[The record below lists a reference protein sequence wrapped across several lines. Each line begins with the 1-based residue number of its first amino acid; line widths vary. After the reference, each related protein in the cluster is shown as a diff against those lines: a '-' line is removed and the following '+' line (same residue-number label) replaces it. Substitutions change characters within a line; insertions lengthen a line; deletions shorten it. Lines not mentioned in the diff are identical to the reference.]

1 MMAPTIL
8 ISNRITC
15 AALVFAGMGFL
26 APASAEEV
34 NQIAIYGD
42 VAPRCWVADPM
53 KTIATNAAVQVTPA
67 RAICNQARPVL
78 LTEVRMVGSD
88 GVLLKRVPT
97 TMDRTAASAPLSPR
111 TALEIVVTPQ
121 L

>member
-8 ISNRITC
+8 ISNRIAR
-15 AALVFAGMGFL
+15 AAIILAGMGCA
-26 APASAEEV
+26 APAMADEV
-34 NQIAIYGD
+34 NQIAIYGE
-42 VAPRCWVADPM
+42 VAPRCWVAHPM
-53 KTIATNAAVQVTPA
+53 KIAATNAAVQVMPA

-78 LTEVRMVGSD
+78 ATEVRMIDSD
-88 GVLLKRVPT
+88 GAVIKRVPAA
-97 TMDRTAASAPLSPR
+97 DRATPLSTR

>member
-8 ISNRITC
+8 ISNRIAR
-15 AALVFAGMGFL
+15 AALVLAGMACA
-26 APASAEEV
+26 APAMADEV
-34 NQIAIYGD
+34 NPIAIYGE
-42 VAPRCWVADPM
+42 VAPRCWVAHPM
-53 KTIATNAAVQVTPA
+53 KITATNAALQVTPA

-78 LTEVRMVGSD
+78 LTEVRMIDAD
-88 GVLLKRVPT
+88 GALINRVPVAA
-97 TMDRTAASAPLSPR
+97 DRATPLSTR

>member
-8 ISNRITC
+8 ISNRIAC
-15 AALVFAGMGFL
+15 AAIVLAGMGSA
-26 APASAEEV
+26 APAMADEV
-34 NQIAIYGD
+34 NQIAIYGE
-42 VAPRCWVADPM
+42 VAPRCWVAQPM
-53 KTIATNAAVQVTPA
+53 KITAQNAAVQATPA

-78 LTEVRMVGSD
+78 ATEVRMIDSD
-88 GVLLKRVPT
+88 GAVIKRVP
-97 TMDRTAASAPLSPR
+97 AAAERPASLSTR

>member
-8 ISNRITC
+8 ISNRIVRV
-15 AALVFAGMGFL
+15 ALAVAGMGFA
-26 APASAEEV
+26 APAMADEV
-34 NQIAIYGD
+34 NQIAIYGE
-42 VAPRCWVADPM
+42 VAPRCWVAHPM
-53 KTIATNAAVQVTPA
+53 KIVATDAAVQVTPA

-78 LTEVRMVGSD
+78 LTEVRMIDAD
-88 GVLLKRVPT
+88 GALIKRAPV
-97 TMDRTAASAPLSPR
+97 AAARATPLSTR

>member
-8 ISNRITC
+8 ISNRIAR
-15 AALVFAGMGFL
+15 AAIVLAGMSL
-26 APASAEEV
+26 AVPAMADEV
-34 NQIAIYGD
+34 NQIAIYGE
-42 VAPRCWVADPM
+42 VAPRCWVAQPM
-53 KTIATNAAVQVTPA
+53 KITATNAAVQVTPA

-78 LTEVRMVGSD
+78 ASEVRMIDSD
-88 GVLLKRVPT
+88 GLLMKRVP
-97 TMDRTAASAPLSPR
+97 AAAKRPGALSTR

>member
-8 ISNRITC
+8 ISNRIAR
-15 AALVFAGMGFL
+15 AAIVLAGIGCTTPVM
-26 APASAEEV
+26 ADEV
-34 NQIAIYGD
+34 NSVAIYGD
-42 VAPRCWVADPM
+42 VAPRCWVAHPM
-53 KTIATNAAVQVTPA
+53 TIAAPNAAAQMAPA

-78 LTEVRMVGSD
+78 ASEVRMIDSD
-88 GVLLKRVPT
+88 GLLMKRVP
-97 TMDRTAASAPLSPR
+97 AAAGRPASISTR